1 MLPTTAK
8 LHYNF
13 GVRDLSCI
21 SQGIMMSH
29 RDVENEPLV
38 LAQLWKHEC
47 TRVLNDK
54 LNMAEDKMWY
64 DKAIQQTVVEYF
76 GDELAGSAKTPTYW
90 VDFLREPVLDQ
101 GKGEGIESPI
111 IYEPAEALE
120 ALRQRLL
127 NRRIRFND
135 SNKIRKL
142 DLMLFDVAPRHF
154 VRISRVLSMARGSIM
169 LVRVGGSG
177 KQPLTRLSS
186 FTRGQK
192 AVQDHRHGEL

>member
-1 MLPTTAK
+1 MQATLLPTTAK

-29 RDVENEPLV
+29 RDVEKEPLV

-76 GDELAGSAKTPTYW
+76 GDELAGSAETPTYC
-90 VDFLREPVLDQ
+90 VDYLREPVLDQ
-101 GKGEGIESPI
+101 GKGEGIESLI
-111 IYEPAEALE
+111 ICETRRGPGSPAA
-120 ALRQRLL
+120 AAAQRADTVQRLEQ
-127 NRRIRFND
+127 D
-135 SNKIRKL
+135 
-142 DLMLFDVAPRHF
+142 PE
-154 VRISRVLSMARGSIM
+154 
-169 LVRVGGSG
+169 VG
-177 KQPLTRLSS
+177 PH
-186 FTRGQK
+186 
-192 AVQDHRHGEL
+192 VV